1 MSATESIASTDE
13 PPDAGLK
20 LVLPGKAES
29 AGDGWTWIAQ
39 GWALFA
45 RAPLMWVISMV
56 IVFVVM
62 IALSLVPIIGTLAFQ
77 VLQAVIAGG
86 FVVACRSL
94 EQGDDFDLEHLFAG
108 FRRRFLPL
116 AIVGLLLLLGWIAI
130 ILVFGAFVG
139 FSILGAFLTG
149 DPEAMM
155 ASMMASVGVIMIG
168 TLVAVGLS
176 VPLMAAYW
184 FAPALV
190 MMHDMKPVEAMKASF
205 FACFRNFVPF
215 IVYGLVMFVALIVA
229 MIPFGL
235 GMLVWVPLA
244 ITSTYVAYR
253 RIFTEEEGAV
263 ADPLPSQLPGERG
276 L

>member
-1 MSATESIASTDE
+1 MSATESVASTDE

-20 LVLPGKAES
+20 LVLPGKSES
-29 AGDGWTWIAQ
+29 AGHGWTWIAQ
-39 GWALFA
+39 GWGLFA

-62 IALSLVPIIGTLAFQ
+62 IALSLVPMIGTLAFQ

-108 FRRRFLPL
+108 FKRRFLPL
-116 AIVGLLLLLGWIAI
+116 AIVGLLLLLGWVAI

-253 RIFTEEEGAV
+253 RIFTEEEGTEATAPAMV
-263 ADPLPSQLPGERG
+263 V
-276 L
+276 

>member
-1 MSATESIASTDE
+1 MSATEPVASTDE
-13 PPDAGLK
+13 APDAGLR
-20 LVLPGKAES
+20 LVLPGKREE

-39 GWALFA
+39 GWPLFA
-45 RAPLMWVISMV
+45 KAPLMWIISMV

-62 IALSLVPIIGTLAFQ
+62 IALSLVPMIGSLAFQ

-94 EQGDDFDLEHLFAG
+94 EKGDDFDLEHLFAG
-108 FRRRFLPL
+108 FKKRFLPL
-116 AIVGLLLLLGWIAI
+116 AIVGLLLLVGWVAI
-130 ILVFGAFVG
+130 ILVFSVFVG
-139 FSILGAFLTG
+139 FSVLGAFLTG

-155 ASMMASVGVIMIG
+155 ASMAASVGVIMIG

-229 MIPFGL
+229 VIPFGL

-253 RIFTEEEGAV
+253 RIFTEEEAAEETTPAMIV
-263 ADPLPSQLPGERG
+263 
-276 L
+276 